1 MRDVFGNAIGVVG
14 VVAGPMLVVYCW
26 FPRKL
31 KFARRF
37 SVMLTGASM
46 IALLAWMYL
55 HRA

>member
-14 VVAGPMLVVYCW
+14 VVAGPMLVVLLVS
-26 FPRKL
+26 RKP

-55 HRA
+55 HRV